1 MGYAILNIWVRNEKC
16 EVVDRRAHL
25 HIYNCQGTQVLPTTW
40 FGGGHTEVK
49 VPPGC
54 YIITAG
60 VIYGNVY
67 TDKTMVVV
75 GCDEKAC
82 VNLVLNR
89 FREQEAK
96 KNVPMIARGCGARII
111 PPLALHAL
119 KAEIEPDELQ
129 RALDVIMKAAGM
141 DRREMLAGVDSEIK
155 ALEQN
160 MQLFEETELKEVK
173 RYLKSLQLLRGQIG

>member
-25 HIYNCQGTQVLPTTW
+25 HIYNCHGIQVLPTTW

-60 VIYGNVY
+60 VVYGNVY
-67 TDKTMVVV
+67 TDKTLVVV

-82 VNLVLNR
+82 VNLVLNEFSER
-89 FREQEAK
+89 KAK
-96 KNVPMIARGCGARII
+96 KNAPMIARGCGARII
-111 PPLALHAL
+111 PPFALNAL
-119 KAEIEPDELQ
+119 KAGIEPDEIGNTLET
-129 RALDVIMKAAGM
+129 IMKAADM
-141 DRREMLAGVDSEIK
+141 DRDQLLTWIESESRE
-155 ALEQN
+155 LEQN
-160 MQLFEETELKEVK
+160 MQLFKETELKDVK
-173 RYLKSLQLLRGQIG
+173 KYLDALQLLQNLIG